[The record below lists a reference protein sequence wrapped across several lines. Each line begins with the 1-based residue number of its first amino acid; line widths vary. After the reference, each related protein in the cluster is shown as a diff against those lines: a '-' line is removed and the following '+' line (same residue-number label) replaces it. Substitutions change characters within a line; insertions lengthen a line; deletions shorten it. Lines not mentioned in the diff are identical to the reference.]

1 MTWKE
6 RKTQEKI
13 YKWIKEGREVKVGYA
28 RVKVDGKWRDWEEIE
43 KDMARKEMVDIDK
56 VEEG

>member
-1 MTWKE
+1 MGK
-6 RKTQEKI
+6 
-13 YKWIKEGREVKVGYA
+13 GRELKVGYA

-43 KDMARKEMVDIDK
+43 KDMARKEMVDIGK